1 MQKTQEMQIRS
12 LGWEDLLE
20 QEMATHSCLK
30 NSMDRG
36 ARRATV
42 HGGHKE
48 LDMTEQLNN
57 SNKCLGFPGG
67 TVVKNL
73 PANAEDTRL
82 AASIPGLGRS
92 RGVGNGSPIQ
102 YSSLEDA
109 MDRGDWWGTVSP
121 CDRRV

>member
-1 MQKTQEMQIRS
+1 M
-12 LGWEDLLE
+12 
-20 QEMATHSCLK
+20 
-30 NSMDRG
+30 
-36 ARRATV
+36 
-42 HGGHKE
+42 
-48 LDMTEQLNN
+48 
-57 SNKCLGFPGG
+57 GFPGG

-121 CDRRV
+121 CDRKESDMTE